1 MTIRVAVIQHIVSST
16 SSYMRRDREGVS
28 FTLVCT
34 VEEGAACRFGGGSW
48 NDPDLLAVCERL
60 VHGIGWK
67 RLEYATGRQAVV
79 RGTADPDRPA
89 EATCHIDLGDGW
101 EPLPVSEG

>member
-1 MTIRVAVIQHIVSST
+1 MTISSAVIRHIVSGT
-16 SSYMRRDREGVS
+16 SSHLRRDLEGVS

-48 NDPDLLAVCERL
+48 NDPALLAVCERL
-60 VHGIGWK
+60 IHGIGWK
-67 RLEYATGRQAVV
+67 RLEYAAGRQAVV
-79 RGTADPDRPA
+79 RCTAAPDRPA
-89 EATCHIDLGDGW
+89 SATCHIDLGDGW